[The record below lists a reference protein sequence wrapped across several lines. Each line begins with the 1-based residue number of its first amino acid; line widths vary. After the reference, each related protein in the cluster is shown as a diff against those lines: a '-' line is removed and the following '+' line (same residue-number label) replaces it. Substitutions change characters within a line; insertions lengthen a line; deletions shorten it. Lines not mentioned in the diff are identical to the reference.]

1 MIGKLVFHKELG
13 RGIVEKVS
21 PSKSLVQVRFKHAGK
36 EIVLSSTLQIL
47 NIE

>member
-13 RGIVEKVS
+13 RGIVEKIS
-21 PSKSLVQVRFKHAGK
+21 PSKSLVQVRFKHTGK

-47 NIE
+47 SYE